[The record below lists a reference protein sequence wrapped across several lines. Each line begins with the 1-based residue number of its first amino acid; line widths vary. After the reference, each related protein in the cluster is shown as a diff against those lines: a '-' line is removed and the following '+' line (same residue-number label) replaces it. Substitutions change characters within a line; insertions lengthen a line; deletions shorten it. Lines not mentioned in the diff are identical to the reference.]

1 MYLMSFDKMSG
12 FNLKKNMNTISA
24 VLDIGSDKIICL
36 IAKNTISENYREK
49 FEILGLGHHKSS
61 GFEHGSIVDPSNLE
75 LAIRKAIEDAEH
87 MSSLTIDKIS
97 VNITSDKVESNLF
110 EISIPINDIQVTKRD
125 LEKGHTIS
133 TDDLL

>member
-12 FNLKKNMNTISA
+12 FNLKKNINTISA

-61 GFEHGSIVDPSNLE
+61 GFEHGEYS
-75 LAIRKAIEDAEH
+75 
-87 MSSLTIDKIS
+87 
-97 VNITSDKVESNLF
+97 
-110 EISIPINDIQVTKRD
+110 
-125 LEKGHTIS
+125 
-133 TDDLL
+133 

>member
-12 FNLKKNMNTISA
+12 LKLKKNINTISA

-36 IAKNTISENYREK
+36 IAKNTDVENYRGN
-49 FEILGLGHHKSS
+49 FEILGLGHHKSR

-75 LAIRKAIEDAEH
+75 LAIRKTIEDAEK
-87 MSSLTIDKIS
+87 MSSLTIYKIS

-110 EISIPINDIQVTKRD
+110 EISIPINDTQVTKRELD
-125 LEKGHTIS
+125 KAL
-133 TDDLL
+133 